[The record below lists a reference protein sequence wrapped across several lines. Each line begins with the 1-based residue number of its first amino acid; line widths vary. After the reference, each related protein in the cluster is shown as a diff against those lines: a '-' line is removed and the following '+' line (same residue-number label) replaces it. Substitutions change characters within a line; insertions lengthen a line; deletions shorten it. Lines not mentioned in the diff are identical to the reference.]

1 MTRQQSVW
9 FGTLIVMLM
18 IGIWRFITAVVAAQ
32 NGWWAPVFW
41 PILSAAAGAGLILY
55 GWQAAVSGP
64 FVLAGALLGMSVT
77 FTLRILIPE
86 HFFWLAG
93 LSLVP
98 GLAGAGMLVEISRGQ
113 GWRFTR
119 RLSYGL
125 LLTGMAMVL
134 MLAISSWPNSL

>member
-32 NGWWAPVFW
+32 NGWWAPVFL
-41 PILSAAAGAGLILY
+41 PILFAAAGVGFILY

-64 FVLAGALLGMSVT
+64 IVLAGALLGLSAT
-77 FTLRILIPE
+77 LILRILIPE
-86 HFFWLAG
+86 HSIWLAG

-98 GLAGAGMLVEISRGQ
+98 GLAGAGMLIEISRGQ

-125 LLTGMAMVL
+125 MLTGMATALV
-134 MLAISSWPNSL
+134 LAISSWQNTL

>member
-1 MTRQQSVW
+1 MTRRQSIW
-9 FGTLIVMLM
+9 SGALIVMLL
-18 IGIWRFITAVVAAQ
+18 IGIWRFITVVVTAK
-32 NGWWAPVFW
+32 NGWLAPVFL
-41 PILSAAAGAGLILY
+41 PIFLAVAGAGLILY

-64 FVLAGALLGMSVT
+64 IVLAGALLGLSAT
-77 FTLRILIPE
+77 LTLRILIPE
-86 HFFWLAG
+86 HSIWLVG

-134 MLAISSWPNSL
+134 MLAISS

>member
-1 MTRQQSVW
+1 MTRRRTIRLAALA
-9 FGTLIVMLM
+9 TLLV
-18 IGIWRFITAVVAAQ
+18 IGAWRFTSAALTSQ
-32 NGWWAPVFW
+32 NGWWAPVFL
-41 PILSAAAGAGLILY
+41 PIFLAVAGAGLILY

-64 FVLAGALLGMSVT
+64 IVLAGALLGLSAT
-77 FTLRILIPE
+77 LTLRILVPE
-86 HFFWLAG
+86 HSIWLAG

-134 MLAISSWPNSL
+134 MLAISS

>member
-9 FGTLIVMLM
+9 YGALIVMLM
-18 IGIWRFITAVVAAQ
+18 IGIWRFVTAALAAQ
-32 NGWWAPVFW
+32 NRWWAPVFL
-41 PILSAAAGAGLILY
+41 PILFAAAGAGLILY

-64 FVLAGALLGMSVT
+64 FVLAGALLGMSAT
-77 FTLRILIPE
+77 FTLHSLFPGGSI
-86 HFFWLAG
+86 WLTG

-98 GLAGAGMLVEISRGQ
+98 ELAGAGMLIEISRGQ

-125 LLTGMAMVL
+125 MLTGMAMALV
-134 MLAISSWPNSL
+134 LAISSWQNTL

>member
-1 MTRQQSVW
+1 M
-9 FGTLIVMLM
+9 FLPIFL
-18 IGIWRFITAVVAAQ
+18 AV
-32 NGWWAPVFW
+32 
-41 PILSAAAGAGLILY
+41 AGAGLILY

-64 FVLAGALLGMSVT
+64 IVLAGALLGLSAT
-77 FTLRILIPE
+77 LTLRILIPE
-86 HFFWLAG
+86 DSIWLAG

-125 LLTGMAMVL
+125 LLTGMAMIL
-134 MLAISSWPNSL
+134 LLAISSWPNSL

>member
-9 FGTLIVMLM
+9 YGALLVMLM

-32 NGWWAPVFW
+32 TGWWAPVFW
-41 PILSAAAGAGLILY
+41 PILFAVAGAGLILY
-55 GWQAAVSGP
+55 GWKAAVSGP
-64 FVLAGALLGMSVT
+64 FVLAGALLGMSAT
-77 FTLRILIPE
+77 FTLHSLFPGGSI
-86 HFFWLAG
+86 WLAG

-98 GLAGAGMLVEISRGQ
+98 EMAGAGMLIEISRGQ

-125 LLTGMAMVL
+125 MLTGMAMALV
-134 MLAISSWPNSL
+134 LAISSWRNTL